1 MVYKPRDNCLSHSIL
16 LTEFQGLLSI
26 VSYFVLLHANIP
38 QCYLGQLAETVLAA
52 VVEGVT
58 GRGLETGSSTLGQVG
73 GGQGRGEN

>member
-1 MVYKPRDNCLSHSIL
+1 M
-16 LTEFQGLLSI
+16 
-26 VSYFVLLHANIP
+26 LLHANIP